1 MTTHAHLLRRHFLAA
16 TGVTLAA
23 ALAMN
28 PARAQLVG
36 EPSTT
41 RPPYK
46 VGVAPGYI
54 VSGRGEHPSNP
65 FFVPQGKPSSRRL
78 PRPPAVHG
86 KGVDEEDKP

>member
-1 MTTHAHLLRRHFLAA
+1 MSKHAPLPRRKFLVA

-23 ALAMN
+23 ALVMN
-28 PARAQLVG
+28 PARAQLNG
-36 EPSTT
+36 QPSTT

-65 FFVPQGKPSSRRL
+65 FFVPQGKPSSKRMPM
-78 PRPPAVHG
+78 PRAVNG
-86 KGVDEEDKP
+86 KGITKDDAP